1 MIKLVKRIGNSI
13 GVIFDIE
20 DRELYDLALG
30 KAVDIEIRKVFK
42 IFKPTFLS
50 KPFRQ
55 SNVLKSKI
63 NLNLFFPQSF
73 PLYFRFSFSFLK

>member
-42 IFKPTFLS
+42 LE
-50 KPFRQ
+50 
-55 SNVLKSKI
+55 NLKKRLR
-63 NLNLFFPQSF
+63 NNE
-73 PLYFRFSFSFLK
+73 K